1 MNTIAFSTGLS
12 LLSRFVETS
21 GWQTSRSGLMQA
33 VPHLTERVTAS
44 DCITALRN
52 LGLDLT
58 FVTGTTCELS
68 NTDLPALRIADE
80 GSVSIILARRDDVVL
95 IEQDPDA
102 SAPKWE
108 PISRQKATFVQIGK
122 SSDGASKANIIDFRE
137 LLRQF
142 RTTWIALFFASLAT
156 NTMALAGPV
165 LIMVIY
171 DRAIPTNA
179 TELILALA
187 IAMCIVMLTDF
198 TLRSIRGK
206 AVAYMG
212 ASMEG
217 RLSLGLFRKLSA
229 LPLNEL
235 RKSDVDQQI
244 ARLKQFEGMRE
255 LFSGPVFSTLLDIPF
270 IFLFLA
276 ILFAISPAIGG
287 TMLIACCVFAVAAWA
302 TIGPLARRNDAAG
315 KARTAHQKLLFETIQ
330 TQRTLQH
337 LGAQE
342 LWAARHHRLAKTS
355 AALSGKARR
364 FQLSCQAL
372 GQSIMTLSGI
382 AAVFLGTQLAMSNA
396 LSFGAL
402 VAVMSLVWKCLAPV
416 NALYSNLPQIQG
428 VFKSKRQ
435 IDRVFGLTE
444 EFTRGAALS
453 NFKTFRGS
461 ISLANVSF
469 RFNGS
474 AEASLQNLGFEIEAG
489 ECVVI
494 VGPNGS
500 GKTAL
505 LDLLD
510 GLHTQSSGTVK
521 FDGVESRQIAVD
533 DLRHMIGY
541 ARQLP
546 EFFHGTVWQNFQ
558 LACPD
563 LTRTT
568 LQTTI
573 EQLGLANDI
582 HHFPEGLDTRMT
594 EAFRKTLSGS
604 TLRALSLARCLSRPA
619 SIYIFDDPTNGLEP
633 TRVTAFTTTLKEL
646 KGQKTLILASAHP
659 EHLAMADRIICL
671 EEGRIVMNDLGDV
684 ARRKAAALRNR
695 YKGAK

>member
-1 MNTIAFSTGLS
+1 
-12 LLSRFVETS
+12 
-21 GWQTSRSGLMQA
+21 MQA

-44 DCITALRN
+44 DCIATLRN
-52 LGLDLT
+52 LGLELT
-58 FVTGTTCELS
+58 FVTGATYELS
-68 NTDLPALRIADE
+68 HHDLPALRIADN
-80 GSVSIILARRDDVVL
+80 GSISIVLARQNNDVLV
-95 IEQDPDA
+95 ERDPD
-102 SAPKWE
+102 SGAPIWE
-108 PISRQKATFVQIGK
+108 PVSRQQATFVQIGQPTE
-122 SSDGASKANIIDFRE
+122 SASKTTLSGFRE
-137 LLRQF
+137 LMRQF
-142 RTTWIALFFASLAT
+142 RTTWLALFFASFVT
-156 NTMALAGPV
+156 NMMALAGPV

-179 TELILALA
+179 TELIIALA
-187 IAMCIVMLTDF
+187 IAMSIILITDF
-198 TLRSIRGK
+198 MLRSIRGK

-217 RLSLGLFRKLSA
+217 RLGLGLFRKLST
-229 LPLNEL
+229 LPLDEL

-255 LFSGPVFSTLLDIPF
+255 LFSGPVFATLLDIPF
-270 IFLFLA
+270 IFIFLA
-276 ILFAISPAIGG
+276 VLFAISPAIGG
-287 TMLIACCVFAVAAWA
+287 TMLVACCMFALAAWA
-302 TIGPLARRNDAAG
+302 TVGPLARRNDAAG
-315 KARTAHQKLLFETIQ
+315 QARTAHQKLLFETIQ
-330 TQRTLQH
+330 TQKTLQR
-337 LGAQE
+337 LGAQN
-342 LWAARHHRLAKTS
+342 LWAERHHRLSKAS
-355 AALSGKARR
+355 AAQSGKARR

-372 GQSIMTLSGI
+372 GQSIMAISGI
-382 AAVFLGTQLAMSNA
+382 AAVFLGTELAMSNA

-416 NALYSNLPQIQG
+416 HALYSNLPQLQG
-428 VFKSKRQ
+428 IFKSKRQ

-453 NFKTFRGS
+453 NFKAFRGN

-474 AEASLQNLGFEIEAG
+474 ADTSLQNLGFDIEAG

-494 VGPNGS
+494 TGPNGC
-500 GKTAL
+500 GKTTL

-510 GLHTQSSGTVK
+510 GLHAPLSGTVK
-521 FDGVESRQIAVD
+521 FDGVDVRQIAVD

-563 LTRTT
+563 LTRTS

-582 HHFPEGLDTRMT
+582 DHFPEGLDTRMT

-619 SIYIFDDPTNGLEP
+619 SIYVFDDPTNGLDP
-633 TRVTAFTTTLKEL
+633 TRVTAFTKALKDL
-646 KGQKTLILASAHP
+646 KRQKTLVLASAHP
-659 EHLAMADRIICL
+659 EHLALADRIICL
-671 EEGRIVMNDLGDV
+671 EEGRIVMNDAGDI

-695 YKGAK
+695 NKGAE